1 MNERA
6 KLILFLF
13 LVSLSFYIARGIVVS
28 TNFKAVPIS
37 PSRKYFPAP
46 YGTIMGLDGEPLSSN
61 SLSYNVYLDARYA
74 KVLSEIKGWNY
85 SNVVRGSLKYFG
97 MNPDT
102 KAISKILKRGV
113 GGVEIGVVSKKKISN
128 IPGKYRNF
136 LNIKNV
142 YVKSPPA
149 TPARILV
156 SALQKEYQKY
166 LEPKKS
172 GEVVYGSFSPYKL
185 YSSVE
190 KVIDP
195 VGGDTIFTTVD
206 PRIQSFAFK
215 AITQAVET
223 NAASGGE
230 VIVSNPQTGAIM
242 AMASTWQWNAPIMN
256 VFEPGSTLKPLVF
269 AAALQDSVVSTYTTF
284 NGPYFRPSP
293 KVPLIIKDAENHPW
307 PITLKQALVYSS
319 DVAEMKIAHD
329 YISTHGKTAFYDWFK
344 KFGFGSKTGVDLPD
358 EVRGLLIPPEKWYA
372 IGGVEMS
379 IGQGIAVTGI
389 QLVSSLNSI
398 ANDGYLVKPHVVN
411 KIISPEGTVLFK
423 HTPQSKKIFND
434 DVVRIV
440 KNFMIDVVKFGT
452 GKPAQLE
459 NVLAGGKTGTAQKP
473 VNGTLSR
480 SGPYFSLFYGFFPAD
495 DPKYSILIMV
505 DQPSKGR
512 YYGQDVA
519 APVFHQV
526 GEYILKLEGYDHQEG
541 KRTFSPV
548 SMPNLKGL
556 TLNES
561 LELLKSLSIPA
572 SEIDFSGNG
581 VVIGQYPPT
590 YTPLFDIKSVKISL
604 GQSF

>member
-1 MNERA
+1 MNERT

-13 LVSLSFYIARGIVVS
+13 LISLSFYIARGIVIS
-28 TNFKAVPIS
+28 TNFKSVPIS
-37 PSRKYFPAP
+37 PSHQYFPAP
-46 YGTIMGLDGEPLSSN
+46 YGTMLGADGEPLFSN
-61 SLSYNVYLDARYA
+61 SLSYDVYLDVKYA
-74 KVLSEIKGWNY
+74 KIFSEMKGLDY
-85 SNVVRGSLKYFG
+85 HRLVHGALEYFG

-102 KAISKILKRGV
+102 KTVSRKLEKGL
-113 GGVEIGVVSKKKISN
+113 GGVEIGVVSKEKVLNVPKN
-128 IPGKYRNF
+128 YRNF

-142 YVKSPPA
+142 YIKSRPA
-149 TPARILV
+149 TSARILV
-156 SALQKEYQKY
+156 NALQSEYHKY

-172 GEVVYGSFSPYKL
+172 GEIVYGSFGPYKL
-185 YSSVE
+185 YSDVK

-195 VGGDTIFTTVD
+195 IGGDTISTTVD

-215 AITQAVET
+215 AITESVKT

-230 VIVSNPQTGAIM
+230 VIVSDPRTGAIL
-242 AMASTWQWNAPIMN
+242 AMTSTWQWNAPVMD

-284 NGPYFRPSP
+284 SGPYFKPSSNL
-293 KVPLIIKDAENHPW
+293 PLIIRDAESHPW
-307 PITLKQALVYSS
+307 PITLRQALVYSS

-329 YISTHGKTAFYDWFK
+329 YISTYGKVAFYNWFK
-344 KFGFGSKTGVDLPD
+344 RFGFGSKTGVDLPG
-358 EVRGLLIPPEKWYA
+358 EVRGLLTPPKKWYS

-379 IGQGIAVTGI
+379 IGQGIALTGI
-389 QLVSSLNSI
+389 QLVSALNSM
-398 ANDGYLVKPHVVN
+398 ANGGYLIRPHVVN
-411 KIISPEGTVLFK
+411 EIASPEGTVLFR
-423 HTPQSKKIFND
+423 HFPQSTKIFDD
-434 DVVRIV
+434 DVVRTV

-452 GKPAQLE
+452 GKPAQLG
-459 NVLAGGKTGTAQKP
+459 NMLVGGKTGTAQKP
-473 VNGTLSR
+473 VNGALSKN
-480 SGPYFSLFYGFFPAD
+480 GPYFSLFYGFFPAD
-495 DPKYSILIMV
+495 DPEYSILIMV
-505 DQPSKGR
+505 DQPSKGK

-526 GEYILKLEGYDHQEG
+526 GEYILKLKGYNHQES

-561 LELLKSLSIPA
+561 FEILKDLSIPA

-590 YTPLFDIKSVKISL
+590 FTPLSDVRSVKISL

>member
-6 KLILFLF
+6 RLILFLF
-13 LVSLSFYIARGIVVS
+13 LISLSFYVARGIIVS
-28 TNFKAVPIS
+28 TNFKTIPIS
-37 PSRKYFPAP
+37 PSFEYFPAP
-46 YGTIMGLDGEPLSSN
+46 YGTIMGSDGESLSSN
-61 SLSYNVYLDARYA
+61 SLSYDVYLDAKYA
-74 KVLSEIKGWNY
+74 KVISEIKGWNY
-85 SNVVRGSLKYFG
+85 PHLVREALKYFG
-97 MNPDT
+97 MNPNT
-102 KAISKILKRGV
+102 ETVSKILKKGL
-113 GGVEIGVVSKKKISN
+113 GGVEIGEVSKEKVSN
-128 IPGKYRNF
+128 IPKNYRNF

-142 YVKSPPA
+142 YVKSRPA
-149 TPARILV
+149 TSIRILV
-156 SALQKEYQKY
+156 NALQKEYQKY

-172 GEVVYGSFSPYKL
+172 GKIVYGTFGPYKL
-185 YSSVE
+185 YSNI
-190 KVIDP
+190 KKIIDP
-195 VGGDTIFTTVD
+195 IGGDTVSTTID

-215 AITQAVET
+215 AITESVKT

-230 VIVSNPQTGAIM
+230 VIVSDPKTGAIL
-242 AMASTWQWNAPIMN
+242 AMASTWQWNAPIMD

-269 AAALQDSVVSTYTTF
+269 SAALQDSVVSTYTTF
-284 NGPYFRPSP
+284 NGPYFRPSS
-293 KVPLIIKDAENHPW
+293 KLPLIIKDAEPHPW
-307 PITLKQALVYSS
+307 PITLRQALVYSS

-329 YISTHGKTAFYDWFK
+329 YISTYGKTAFYNWFK
-344 KFGFGSKTGVDLPD
+344 KFGFGSKTGVDLPN
-358 EVRGLLIPPEKWYA
+358 ESKGLLTPPEKWYA

-389 QLVSSLNSI
+389 QLVTALNSI
-398 ANDGYLVKPHVVN
+398 ASNGYLMKPYVVN
-411 KIISPEGTVLFK
+411 EVVSPEGTILYR
-423 HTPQSKKIFND
+423 HLPQSRKIFND
-434 DVVRIV
+434 DVVRTV

-459 NVLAGGKTGTAQKP
+459 NVLVGGKTGTAQKP
-473 VNGTLSR
+473 VNGALSEN
-480 SGPYFSLFYGFFPAD
+480 GPYFSLFYGFFPAD

-505 DQPSKGR
+505 DQPSKGK

-526 GEYILKLEGYDHQEG
+526 GKYILKLEGYDHQESV
-541 KRTFSPV
+541 RTFSPV

-581 VVIGQYPPT
+581 VVVGQYPPT
-590 YTPLFDIKSVKISL
+590 YTPLSNVKSVKISL